1 MASSADNILHQTQLF
16 TNFTAKQKLI
26 IIAAIEVFAEK
37 GYAAASTKEIALRAG
52 VAEGNIYSRFTNK
65 RGLLNAII
73 APVLSQMFPDELDDF
88 IKSRLHQ
95 DYVSLET
102 FLTVLIKDRVTFLK
116 DNAQIIKI
124 VLSELL
130 NDTQVRAQVV
140 DGFTTQYWESMTHD
154 LNAMVKRGLIVDWP
168 LEDILRTMWSM
179 TGGLILGFLYFD
191 QPLDANTVNHAI
203 TAAIKALSPNK
214 PPATYRSHLF

>member
-16 TNFTAKQKLI
+16 TNFTAKRKLI

-168 LEDILRTMWSM
+168 LEDILRTIWSM

-203 TAAIKALSPNK
+203 TAAIKALSPN
-214 PPATYRSHLF
+214 

>member
-124 VLSELL
+124 VLSELM
-130 NDTQVRAQVV
+130 NDTQVRAQGV

-179 TGGLILGFLYFD
+179 TGGLILGCLYFD
-191 QPLDANTVNHAI
+191 QPLDANTVNHAS
-203 TAAIKALSPNK
+203 TAAIKALSPN
-214 PPATYRSHLF
+214 

>member
-203 TAAIKALSPNK
+203 TAAIKALSPN
-214 PPATYRSHLF
+214 

>member
-179 TGGLILGFLYFD
+179 TGGLILVFLYFD

-203 TAAIKALSPNK
+203 TAAIKALSPN
-214 PPATYRSHLF
+214 

>member
-191 QPLDANTVNHAI
+191 QPLDTNTVNHAI
-203 TAAIKALSPNK
+203 TAAIKALSPN
-214 PPATYRSHLF
+214 

>member
-191 QPLDANTVNHAI
+191 QPLNANTVNHAI
-203 TAAIKALSPNK
+203 TAAIKALSPN
-214 PPATYRSHLF
+214 

>member
-140 DGFTTQYWESMTHD
+140 DGFTTHYWESMTHD

-203 TAAIKALSPNK
+203 TAAIKALSPN
-214 PPATYRSHLF
+214 

>member
-95 DYVSLET
+95 DYISLET

-203 TAAIKALSPNK
+203 TAAIKALSPN
-214 PPATYRSHLF
+214 

>member
-191 QPLDANTVNHAI
+191 QPLDANTVNHA
-203 TAAIKALSPNK
+203 TCCLPLTSVLKRTFANANP
-214 PPATYRSHLF
+214 Y

>member
-191 QPLDANTVNHAI
+191 QPLDDNTVNHAI
-203 TAAIKALSPNK
+203 TAAIKALSPN
-214 PPATYRSHLF
+214 

>member
-168 LEDILRTMWSM
+168 LEDTLRTIWSM

-203 TAAIKALSPNK
+203 TAAIKALSPN
-214 PPATYRSHLF
+214 

>member
-203 TAAIKALSPNK
+203 TAAIKALSLN
-214 PPATYRSHLF
+214 

>member
-102 FLTVLIKDRVTFLK
+102 FLTVLIKDRMTFLK

-203 TAAIKALSPNK
+203 TAAIKALSPN
-214 PPATYRSHLF
+214 

>member
-52 VAEGNIYSRFTNK
+52 VAEGNIYSRFANK

-168 LEDILRTMWSM
+168 LEDILRTIWSM

-203 TAAIKALSPNK
+203 TAAIKALSPN
-214 PPATYRSHLF
+214 

>member
-130 NDTQVRAQVV
+130 NDTQARAQVV

-168 LEDILRTMWSM
+168 LEDILRTIWSM

-203 TAAIKALSPNK
+203 TAAIKALSPN
-214 PPATYRSHLF
+214 

>member
-1 MASSADNILHQTQLF
+1 MANSADNILHQTQLF

-88 IKSRLHQ
+88 IKPRLHQ

-203 TAAIKALSPNK
+203 TAAIKALSPN
-214 PPATYRSHLF
+214 

>member
-37 GYAAASTKEIALRAG
+37 GYAAASTKEIASRAG

-102 FLTVLIKDRVTFLK
+102 FLTVLIKDRVIFLK

-140 DGFTTQYWESMTHD
+140 DGFTTQYWESMTYD

-203 TAAIKALSPNK
+203 TAAIKALSPN
-214 PPATYRSHLF
+214 

>member
-102 FLTVLIKDRVTFLK
+102 YLTVLIKDRVTFLK

-203 TAAIKALSPNK
+203 TAAIKALSPN
-214 PPATYRSHLF
+214 

>member
-203 TAAIKALSPNK
+203 TADIKALSPN
-214 PPATYRSHLF
+214 